1 MPTYM
6 SDDTCIFILIAT
18 ITVEID
24 NGNTDGILYPITT
37 HLDVATVKA
46 IDPP

>member
-1 MPTYM
+1 M
-6 SDDTCIFILIAT
+6 ILAFLILIAT
-18 ITVEID
+18 VTVWID
-24 NGNTDGILYPITT
+24 NESAEDILYPITT